1 MAKEFVKWIPKI
13 DFSKDVAYNYV
24 IGFMEKQSG
33 QYHLEDMLDALKT
46 SEWKE
51 IYEGV
56 YNALK

>member
-1 MAKEFVKWIPKI
+1 
-13 DFSKDVAYNYV
+13 
-24 IGFMEKQSG
+24 MEKQSG